1 MQSAFRGPVGRPTRR
16 TLTAGLA
23 LGVLLGVAGCG
34 TAPRLQ
40 PARTP
45 AGTPPPAALATLET
59 NATAMM
65 DSAVAK
71 DWTAVSA
78 ELTAIHQAWA
88 ALRPALASRGARSGL
103 LDSTASAI
111 RQLSYQSNRLSGR
124 GTARAANRVT
134 AFFPDLQV
142 LYTSPVPP
150 QLTEME
156 FLARAIRLHANSRN
170 WGAVWDDA
178 RTLGTQWAYI
188 RPKAQR
194 VGVANAAQL
203 DLQIAELDAAV
214 HSASGGHRVGAAL
227 PAVVPMTV
235 GQGGQGGI
243 TPGSDTAAGV
253 AVAPHLTARSSSGNA
268 AGGSLLTPSATLPTS
283 PSASGA
289 GSASGSSTPAAFSAA
304 TSATTPGSS
313 TAPARPGARTRSGP
327 ASSPPTA
334 GAVQT
339 AATAVLATLGALQQ
353 DFQSGTS

>member
-1 MQSAFRGPVGRPTRR
+1 M
-16 TLTAGLA
+16 AGLA

-45 AGTPPPAALATLET
+45 GGTPPPAALATLET

-103 LDSTASAI
+103 LDSTARAI

-150 QLTEME
+150 QLAEME

-170 WGAVWDDA
+170 LGAVWDDA

-203 DLQIAELDAAV
+203 DLQLAELDAAV
-214 HSASGGHRVGAAL
+214 HSASGGHRAGAAL
-227 PAVVPMTV
+227 PAVVPVTV
-235 GQGGQGGI
+235 GQGDQGGI
-243 TPGSDTAAGV
+243 TPGSGTAAGV
-253 AVAPHLTARSSSGNA
+253 AVAPHVTARSSSGNA
-268 AGGSLLTPSATLPTS
+268 AGASLLA

-289 GSASGSSTPAAFSAA
+289 GSASRSSSSASTSAA
-304 TSATTPGSS
+304 APSS
-313 TAPARPGARTRSGP
+313 SVAPTRPGARARSGP